1 MKKRLDWFLTS
12 FFLLYRDIYI
22 KIILIMSKDIKN
34 IVEELKSLKAQL
46 SEDYLFN
53 GDEGVMEDP
62 QGMEQQMPSQDPTMM
77 QQQPQQMM
85 GNGDSE
91 EEIAMHA
98 QEVIQ
103 HEPIIGKIRETAI
116 EGLKKYADHPTSSL
130 YEFFKKV
137 FLESDKVLTDTGNK
151 K

>member
-1 MKKRLDWFLTS
+1 MNKKDKKFNS
-12 FFLLYRDIYI
+12 
-22 KIILIMSKDIKN
+22 II
-34 IVEELKSLKAQL
+34 EELNHLKKQL
-46 SEDYLFN
+46 SEDYFF
-53 GDEGVMEDP
+53 GDEEGGMQDP
-62 QGMEQQMPSQDPTMM
+62 NGMEQQMQGQEEGPDPSLV
-77 QQQPQQMM
+77 QPQQQQMMM
-85 GNGDSE
+85 GQGDSE

>member
-1 MKKRLDWFLTS
+1 MNKEKN
-12 FFLLYRDIYI
+12 
-22 KIILIMSKDIKN
+22 IKN
-34 IVEELKSLKAQL
+34 IVEELKVLKTQL

-53 GDEGVMEDP
+53 DEEGVMEDP
-62 QGMEQQMPSQDPTMM
+62 QGMGEQMSPQDPSMM

>member
-1 MKKRLDWFLTS
+1 MAKN
-12 FFLLYRDIYI
+12 
-22 KIILIMSKDIKN
+22 KDIKT
-34 IVEELKSLKAQL
+34 ILEELNSIKKQL
-46 SEDYLFN
+46 SEDYMFN
-53 GDEGVMEDP
+53 GEEGMMEDP
-62 QGMEQQMPSQDPTMM
+62 QGMGMEGEDMQQPDPQMV
-77 QQQPQQMM
+77 QQQPQQQMM
-85 GNGDSE
+85 GQGDSE

>member
-1 MKKRLDWFLTS
+1 MDNKTKK
-12 FFLLYRDIYI
+12 
-22 KIILIMSKDIKN
+22 LI
-34 IVEELKSLKAQL
+34 EELNQLKTQL
-46 SEDYLFN
+46 SEKFIF
-53 GDEGVMEDP
+53 GEG
-62 QGMEQQMPSQDPTMM
+62 MPGENPMM
-77 QQQPQQMM
+77 QHNPAMQQEQPDPSLVQPQPQQQMM
-85 GNGDSE
+85 QGNSE

-116 EGLKKYADHPTSSL
+116 EGLKKYSDHPTSAL

-151 K
+151 R

>member
-1 MKKRLDWFLTS
+1 ME
-12 FFLLYRDIYI
+12 
-22 KIILIMSKDIKN
+22 KN
-34 IVEELKSLKAQL
+34 FKNVLEELKSLKAQL
-46 SEDYLFN
+46 TEDYIFN
-53 GDEGVMEDP
+53 GED
-62 QGMEQQMPSQDPTMM
+62 GMMDDGMGAEMSPEMGEEQQPDPSMVQP
-77 QQQPQQMM
+77 QQQQMM
-85 GNGDSE
+85 GQGDSE

>member
-1 MKKRLDWFLTS
+1 ME
-12 FFLLYRDIYI
+12 
-22 KIILIMSKDIKN
+22 KN
-34 IVEELKSLKAQL
+34 FKNVLEELKSLKAQL
-46 SEDYLFN
+46 TEDYIFN
-53 GDEGVMEDP
+53 GED
-62 QGMEQQMPSQDPTMM
+62 GMMDDGMGAEMSLEMDAEQQPDPSMVQP
-77 QQQPQQMM
+77 QQQQMM
-85 GNGDSE
+85 GQGDSE

>member
-1 MKKRLDWFLTS
+1 
-12 FFLLYRDIYI
+12 
-22 KIILIMSKDIKN
+22 MSKDKRFNSI
-34 IVEELKSLKAQL
+34 IEELNHLKKQL
-46 SEDYLFN
+46 SEDYFF
-53 GDEGVMEDP
+53 GDEEG
-62 QGMEQQMPSQDPTMM
+62 GMEQDPQAMGQDMQGQEEGPDPSLVQP
-77 QQQPQQMM
+77 QQQQQMM
-85 GNGDSE
+85 GQGDSE

>member
-1 MKKRLDWFLTS
+1 ME
-12 FFLLYRDIYI
+12 
-22 KIILIMSKDIKN
+22 KN
-34 IVEELKSLKAQL
+34 FKTVLNELKSLKAQL
-46 SEDYLFN
+46 TEDYIFN
-53 GDEGVMEDP
+53 GEDGVMDDGMGQEMGIEQQPDP
-62 QGMEQQMPSQDPTMM
+62 QMV

-85 GNGDSE
+85 GQGDSE

>member
-1 MKKRLDWFLTS
+1 ME
-12 FFLLYRDIYI
+12 
-22 KIILIMSKDIKN
+22 KN
-34 IVEELKSLKAQL
+34 FKNVLEELKSLKAQL
-46 SEDYLFN
+46 TEDYIFN
-53 GDEGVMEDP
+53 GED
-62 QGMEQQMPSQDPTMM
+62 GMMDDGMGAEMSPEMGAEQQPDPSMV
-77 QQQPQQMM
+77 QPQQQQMM
-85 GNGDSE
+85 SQGDSE

>member
-1 MKKRLDWFLTS
+1 MKKN
-12 FFLLYRDIYI
+12 
-22 KIILIMSKDIKN
+22 KDIKT
-34 IVEELKSLKAQL
+34 ILEELNSIKKQL
-46 SEDYLFN
+46 SEDYMFN
-53 GDEGVMEDP
+53 GDEGMMEDP
-62 QGMEQQMPSQDPTMM
+62 QAMGGEGEMMGQGQPDPQMVQPQQ
-77 QQQPQQMM
+77 QQMM
-85 GNGDSE
+85 GQGDSE

>member
-1 MKKRLDWFLTS
+1 
-12 FFLLYRDIYI
+12 
-22 KIILIMSKDIKN
+22 MSKDKKFNSI
-34 IVEELKSLKAQL
+34 IEELNHLKKQL
-46 SEDYLFN
+46 SEDYFF
-53 GDEGVMEDP
+53 GDEEGGMQDP
-62 QGMEQQMPSQDPTMM
+62 NGMEQQMQGQEEGPDPSLV
-77 QQQPQQMM
+77 QPQQQAPAMM
-85 GNGDSE
+85 GQGDSE

>member
-1 MKKRLDWFLTS
+1 
-12 FFLLYRDIYI
+12 
-22 KIILIMSKDIKN
+22 MSKDKDIKN
-34 IVEELKSLKAQL
+34 IVEELKALKAQL

-53 GDEGVMEDP
+53 GDDGVMEDP
-62 QGMEQQMPSQDPTMM
+62 NAMGQQMPPQDPTMM
-77 QQQPQQMM
+77 QQPQQMM
-85 GNGDSE
+85 GQGDSE

-116 EGLKKYADHPTSSL
+116 EGLKKYSDHPTSSL

>member
-1 MKKRLDWFLTS
+1 ME
-12 FFLLYRDIYI
+12 
-22 KIILIMSKDIKN
+22 KN
-34 IVEELKSLKAQL
+34 FKTVLNELKSLKAQL
-46 SEDYLFN
+46 TEDYIFN
-53 GDEGVMEDP
+53 GEDGVMDDGMGQEM
-62 QGMEQQMPSQDPTMM
+62 GMEQQLDPQMV

-85 GNGDSE
+85 GQGDSE
-91 EEIAMHA
+91 EEIAIHA

>member
-1 MKKRLDWFLTS
+1 ME
-12 FFLLYRDIYI
+12 
-22 KIILIMSKDIKN
+22 KN
-34 IVEELKSLKAQL
+34 FKNVLEELKSLKAQL
-46 SEDYLFN
+46 TEDYIFN
-53 GDEGVMEDP
+53 GED
-62 QGMEQQMPSQDPTMM
+62 GMMDDGMGGEMSPEMGAEQQPDPSMV
-77 QQQPQQMM
+77 QPQQQQMM
-85 GNGDSE
+85 SQGDSE

>member
-1 MKKRLDWFLTS
+1 MKK
-12 FFLLYRDIYI
+12 
-22 KIILIMSKDIKN
+22 KIKN
-34 IVEELKSLKAQL
+34 IVKERKSLKAQL
-46 SEDYLFN
+46 TEDYIFN
-53 GDEGVMEDP
+53 GEDGMMDDGMGAEMP
-62 QGMEQQMPSQDPTMM
+62 QEMGAEQPDPSMVQS
-77 QQQPQQMM
+77 QQQQMM
-85 GNGDSE
+85 GQGDSE

>member
-1 MKKRLDWFLTS
+1 MKKDF
-12 FFLLYRDIYI
+12 
-22 KIILIMSKDIKN
+22 KN
-34 IVEELKSLKAQL
+34 ILNELKSLKTQL
-46 SEDYLFN
+46 TEDYIFN
-53 GDEGVMEDP
+53 GEDGMMDDGGMG
-62 QGMEQQMPSQDPTMM
+62 QEMGMEGGEQPDPSMVQP
-77 QQQPQQMM
+77 QPQQMM
-85 GNGDSE
+85 GQGDSE

>member
-1 MKKRLDWFLTS
+1 MEKNT
-12 FFLLYRDIYI
+12 
-22 KIILIMSKDIKN
+22 KDIKVLIKELN
-34 IVEELKSLKAQL
+34 ELKKQL
-46 SEDYLFN
+46 SEDYMFN
-53 GDEGVMEDP
+53 GDEGMMQDP
-62 QGMEQQMPSQDPTMM
+62 QEMEGDGEMQPDPMM
-77 QQQPQQMM
+77 VQPQPQQQMM
-85 GNGDSE
+85 GQGDSE

>member
-1 MKKRLDWFLTS
+1 MKRNFRTML
-12 FFLLYRDIYI
+12 
-22 KIILIMSKDIKN
+22 N
-34 IVEELKSLKAQL
+34 ELKNLREQL
-46 SEDYLFN
+46 SEDYIFN
-53 GDEGVMEDP
+53 GDEGMIDNEMDAGIGDEED
-62 QGMEQQMPSQDPTMM
+62 QVDPRMV
-77 QQQPQQMM
+77 QQQRNSSAIGQ
-85 GNGDSE
+85 GDSE
-91 EEIAMHA
+91 EEVAMHA

-137 FLESDKVLTDTGNK
+137 FLESDKVLTDTGGK

>member
-1 MKKRLDWFLTS
+1 MEKNF
-12 FFLLYRDIYI
+12 
-22 KIILIMSKDIKN
+22 KN
-34 IVEELKSLKAQL
+34 ILKELKSLKAQL
-46 SEDYLFN
+46 TEDYIFN
-53 GDEGVMEDP
+53 GED
-62 QGMEQQMPSQDPTMM
+62 GMMDDGMGAEMSPEMGAEQQPDPSMVQP
-77 QQQPQQMM
+77 QQQQMM
-85 GNGDSE
+85 GQGDSE

>member
-1 MKKRLDWFLTS
+1 
-12 FFLLYRDIYI
+12 
-22 KIILIMSKDIKN
+22 MSKDFKQIL
-34 IVEELKSLKAQL
+34 EELKVIKGQL
-46 SEDYLFN
+46 SEDYF
-53 GDEGVMEDP
+53 GGGEEPMMDGEMAP
-62 QGMEQQMPSQDPTMM
+62 QEPQMIG
-77 QQQPQQMM
+77 QQPQM
-85 GNGDSE
+85 GEGGSSE
-91 EEIAMHA
+91 EEVAMHA

-137 FLESDKVLTDTGNK
+137 FLESDKVLTDTGVK